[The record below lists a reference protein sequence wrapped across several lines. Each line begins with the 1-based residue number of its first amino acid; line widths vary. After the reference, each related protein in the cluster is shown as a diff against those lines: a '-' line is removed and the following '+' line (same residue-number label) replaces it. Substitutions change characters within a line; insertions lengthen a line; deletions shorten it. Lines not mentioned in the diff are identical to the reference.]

1 MNVLNNHK
9 IDFDEISKKIKY
21 KFFNKKLLVSALTHP
36 SFDNKNFIDYERL
49 EFLGDSVLSLAVTEY
64 LYHRFPDLDEGSLT
78 IKRSELINKN
88 ILHQACE
95 DLNLNNH
102 LIVGQSIDYNNS
114 KTMVK
119 LMSNIYEA
127 MIGAIY
133 IDSKYLYAKRFIIFS
148 LLKKSHK
155 FSIIVNYKG
164 KLLER
169 CNELSIN
176 SPNYE
181 IIKSEGPDHTKKF
194 TIQLSIKGHEKIIE
208 TGYSIK
214 EAEKRAAKRGLELI
228 NLHW

>member
-102 LIVGQSIDYNNS
+102 LIVGQSIDYNN
-114 KTMVK
+114 
-119 LMSNIYEA
+119 
-127 MIGAIY
+127 
-133 IDSKYLYAKRFIIFS
+133 IDI
-148 LLKKSHK
+148 
-155 FSIIVNYKG
+155 
-164 KLLER
+164 
-169 CNELSIN
+169 
-176 SPNYE
+176 
-181 IIKSEGPDHTKKF
+181 
-194 TIQLSIKGHEKIIE
+194 
-208 TGYSIK
+208 
-214 EAEKRAAKRGLELI
+214 
-228 NLHW
+228 